1 MDNPLR
7 SMEPSSRRVSAG
19 KPGREAV
26 IGSDDLEYPQR
37 QRRTTLQ
44 RTDRVTRWLDSCAK
58 FSNQNEILM
67 TARNE
72 HATRRITLESQPL
85 QVRIA
90 LPHDPAPSDLLPN
103 VEPLDKDDTRA
114 TAAPPITLESQTAH
128 LREPQPHSK
137 TVALPHDPAP
147 SDFFSNVES
156 LDMDDA
162 GALAALSVSLAATTL
177 GDAPP
182 GPLHAW
188 RNHHDPAPSSEDE
201 GIEMGK
207 TLPHEKTCVVENS
220 LSFPP
225 PRKYT
230 GVGAPH
236 SSEEGRTD
244 TTDEPIAPAPPL
256 RRRRRSRAER
266 AARSAAW
273 ARSVFES
280 TSSAKH
286 QIERAR
292 DTHTVA
298 PKFRTPNVFA
308 QRPTC
313 IMVFVER
320 EPLFEFAENYYEA
333 ECTDTED
340 ALIGFVRENRTRRR
354 VRNRV
359 ALHRGR
365 RAAAVR
371 RERMMA
377 QERAEESD
385 ATIAQAVVPAL
396 QQPAGPV
403 QLVAPIPVQQQ
414 HAPVQRPEELPPAL
428 EPAAPEAVDEIVRE
442 LAAAARE
449 DARMEVDQVADPNPF
464 EGLLHF
470 APRDPRA
477 AAPEPAFALFEAQ
490 GEDQDDVMP
499 LLRLVAELPPLEG
512 APAPYPAGHA
522 APPHDLVHNGAQ
534 DADARGPGYYRAEL
548 LPEVNDSRPSLRMR
562 IQRINLARPG
572 GTLCGLEN
580 AVRIASR
587 MICDVCGFYGS
598 NISCGERECKS
609 TTHYGCAVSSG
620 WSLDENCQT
629 AWCGVHKRLP
639 DLHHPLERLIPR
651 ISSSCIPLHVDGY
664 RDV

>member
-1 MDNPLR
+1 MIQPQSKVVLILFQGKGIQEEDDTR
-7 SMEPSSRRVSAG
+7 ATAAPS
-19 KPGREAV
+19 
-26 IGSDDLEYPQR
+26 
-37 QRRTTLQ
+37 
-44 RTDRVTRWLDSCAK
+44 
-58 FSNQNEILM
+58 
-67 TARNE
+67 
-72 HATRRITLESQPL
+72 ITLESQPL

-114 TAAPPITLESQTAH
+114 TAAPSITLESQIAH
-128 LREPQPHSK
+128 SREPQPHSK

-156 LDMDDA
+156 LDKDDA

-177 GDAPP
+177 GDALP

-188 RNHHDPAPSSEDE
+188 RNHNDPAPSSEDE
-201 GIEMGK
+201 GIEIGK
-207 TLPHEKTCVVENS
+207 TLPHEKTCVVGNS

-244 TTDEPIAPAPPL
+244 TTDEPIAPTPPL

-280 TSSAKH
+280 TSSAKY

-292 DTHTVA
+292 DTHPVA
-298 PKFRTPNVFA
+298 PKFQTPNVFA

-320 EPLFEFAENYYEA
+320 EPLFELAENYYEA

-340 ALIGFVRENRTRRR
+340 ALIGFVRENCTRRR

-359 ALHRGR
+359 ARHRGR

-371 RERMMA
+371 RERRMA
-377 QERAEESD
+377 QERAEELD
-385 ATIAQAVVPAL
+385 AIIAQAVAPAL
-396 QQPAGPV
+396 QQPAEPV

-442 LAAAARE
+442 FAAAARE
-449 DARMEVDQVADPNPF
+449 DARMEVDQVADPSPF

-490 GEDQDDVMP
+490 GAGEDQDDVMP

-512 APAPYPAGHA
+512 APAAYPAGQA

-548 LPEVNDSRPSLRMR
+548 LSESEETQLASPGPNHQWRLSPGPNAELFQRRVCSSRNDNLPSIEARLTLIGVKHKEQREREGVNSSEGALEEQKNKLDAQIREKRDKLVCALDEGEKRVELLRDR
-562 IQRINLARPG
+562 KKPK
-572 GTLCGLEN
+572 LEN
-580 AVRIASR
+580 
-587 MICDVCGFYGS
+587 
-598 NISCGERECKS
+598 
-609 TTHYGCAVSSG
+609 
-620 WSLDENCQT
+620 
-629 AWCGVHKRLP
+629 
-639 DLHHPLERLIPR
+639 
-651 ISSSCIPLHVDGY
+651 
-664 RDV
+664 